1 MCGIAGVL
9 SHDGGPQAAA
19 PLAAMQRAMAHRG
32 PDGYGTW
39 ASPAGQANLAHARL
53 AVLDL
58 SSAGQQ
64 PMTIDGGRL
73 AIAFNGA
80 IYNFR
85 ELRHRFQQRGM
96 AFASGSDTEVILR
109 AYDVYGDACVDHL
122 RGMFAFALWDE
133 QSRRCLLARDRL
145 GIKPLYYALPPGR
158 MVFGS
163 ETRTVIASGLVSAD
177 LDAQAAFDFF
187 RTGSVAEPRTL
198 HTAVRCLEPGH
209 IGVWQD
215 GRFTTRRYW
224 QLGFEAQG
232 SGDDGVAATRAVLF
246 DAVQHHFVSDVPVG
260 VFLSGGIDSTAL
272 LALAATAGHPN
283 LQAFT
288 MGLPGTPGDESGL
301 AARTARHF
309 GVPHAVH
316 NVHAEGAR
324 QLLHDTMRAMD
335 QPSID
340 GMNTL
345 AIAQFARRQGMKVM
359 LSGLGADELFG
370 GYPSWRGVPRLASWH
385 RRLAAVGPIQA
396 MAARVLARAS
406 DPRSRRLGD
415 LLASRPGFTPAYEAY
430 RGIFTKTEARQ
441 LAEHY
446 VGRVPAA
453 DQDASESSDDAS
465 PGDSVSRLE
474 ITRYLRNQLLRDSD
488 VMSMACGV
496 ELRLPYLDPLVVDT
510 VTRIGTSA
518 RLAPGK
524 ALLRKAVP
532 EIPSWVAGQPKRGF
546 MFPVDN
552 WLQGA
557 WRGTFAAVERR
568 CPVPTQTW
576 YRKWCV
582 YALEEWMTRHV

>member
-9 SHDGGPQAAA
+9 SHDGGLQAAA

-32 PDGYGTW
+32 PDGHGSW
-39 ASPAGQANLAHARL
+39 ASPDGHASLGHARL

-64 PMTIDGGRL
+64 PMTVDGGRL
-73 AIAFNGA
+73 AITFNGA

-85 ELRHRFQQRGM
+85 ELRHRFEQRGM
-96 AFASGSDTEVILR
+96 AFATGSDTEVILR

-145 GIKPLYYALPPGR
+145 GIKPLYYALSPR
-158 MVFGS
+158 RLVFGS
-163 ETRTVIASGLVSAD
+163 ETRTVVASGLVPPD
-177 LDAQAAFDFF
+177 LDAQAAFDYF

-198 HTAVRCLEPGH
+198 HAAVRCLAPGH
-209 IGVWQD
+209 VAVWQD
-215 GRFTTRRYW
+215 GQFTVRRYW
-224 QLGFEAQG
+224 QLQFDEATA
-232 SGDDGVAATRAVLF
+232 GDDGVAATRAVLI

-272 LALAATAGHPN
+272 LALAAKAGHPN

-288 MGLPGTPGDESGL
+288 MALPGTPGDESGL
-301 AARTARHF
+301 AARTARHY

-316 NVHAEGAR
+316 NVNAEGAH
-324 QLLHDTMRAMD
+324 QLLQDTMRAMD

-385 RRLAAVGPIQA
+385 RRLAAVGPVQA

-415 LLASRPGFTPAYEAY
+415 LLASRPGFTAAYQAY
-430 RGIFTKTEARQ
+430 RGIFTRTEARQ
-441 LAEHY
+441 LTQHY
-446 VGRVPAA
+446 VGSVPAA
-453 DQDASESSDDAS
+453 DQDASESKDDAS
-465 PGDSVSRLE
+465 PGDTVSRLE
-474 ITRYLRNQLLRDSD
+474 FTRYLRNQLLRDSD

-510 VTRIGTSA
+510 VTRIGTPK

-524 ALLRKAVP
+524 ALLIKAVP
-532 EIPSWVAGQPKRGF
+532 EIPSWVVDQPKRGF
-546 MFPVDN
+546 MFPIDN

-557 WRGTFAAVERR
+557 WRGTFTAVERR